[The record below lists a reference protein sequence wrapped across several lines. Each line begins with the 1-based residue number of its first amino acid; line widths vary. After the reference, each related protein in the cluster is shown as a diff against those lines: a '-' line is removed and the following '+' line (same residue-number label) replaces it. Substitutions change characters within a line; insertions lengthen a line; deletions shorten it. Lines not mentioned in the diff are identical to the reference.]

1 VKLFDNFLGTIF
13 LTVSVQGLLLGAI
26 LLFIKKGALTP
37 NRILGTLTILFSLDI
52 FYYVFSWSKWN
63 FEFIHLNAFAE
74 PFPLIYG
81 PLIFLYITTLETGK
95 FKLKYL
101 IHFIPFLLAL
111 LYYSP
116 FYVLSTDAK
125 REFMINLISK
135 KEGTPLSFISDIIQY
150 GKPFS
155 IACYALL
162 VLKYFLAERV
172 KVNKYATD
180 QEKIK
185 KEWVKK
191 ITIFFLVFA
200 SAFLAYYLLVFTGLL
215 KPAYDYAIAVVMSAC
230 IYLIAYNG
238 FRQPSIFAYNILKNK
253 LKYEKTLLADN
264 FVERTK
270 QRLLSLIE
278 TSKPYLKSDLKIQE
292 LAEILQVS
300 SHQLSQVINKEF
312 GQVFTDF
319 ISTYRVEE
327 AKNKLSDAANEN
339 DKILKVAL
347 ESGFNNKTSFNNT
360 FKKITGMTPTA
371 YRNKHLGNISATIN

>member
-1 VKLFDNFLGTIF
+1 MKLFDNFLGTIF
-13 LTVSVQGLLLGAI
+13 LTVSVQGILLGII
-26 LLFIKKGALTP
+26 LFFIKKGALTP
-37 NRILGTLTILFSLDI
+37 NRILGSLTILFSLDI

-63 FEFIHLNAFAE
+63 FKFLHLNAFAE

-81 PLIFLYITTLETGK
+81 PLIFLYITALETGK

-101 IHFIPFLLAL
+101 FHFLPFLLAL

-116 FYVLSTDAK
+116 FYILSTDAK
-125 REFMINLISK
+125 REFMINLTSK
-135 KEGTPLSFISDIIQY
+135 KEESPLSFFSDIIQY

-155 IACYALL
+155 IALYASFILR
-162 VLKYFLAERV
+162 YFLAERV

-191 ITIFFLVFA
+191 LTIFFLIFT
-200 SAFLAYYLLVFTGLL
+200 SAFLAYYLLVFAGLL

-238 FRQPSIFAYNILKNK
+238 FKQPLIFSYNSQKHK
-253 LKYEKTLLADN
+253 PKYEKTLLADN
-264 FVERTK
+264 FIERTK

-278 TSKPYLKSDLKIQE
+278 TNKPYLKRDLKIQD
-292 LAEILQVS
+292 LAEMLQIS

-319 ISTYRVEE
+319 VNTYRIED
-327 AKNKLSDAANEN
+327 AKNKLSDPVYGK
-339 DKILKVAL
+339 DKILKIAL

-360 FKKITGMTPTA
+360 FKKITGITPTA
-371 YRNKHLGNISATIN
+371 YREKYLGNSATIIT